1 MTTQATASDLN
12 AFVGIDFGTTKTMVA
27 SYDPGKKSAKPLTF
41 GRGKFE
47 KPTSMYATETGDLL
61 FGDDA
66 DDEGITDV
74 LNHIRRFKLKL
85 GNPDWK
91 HVGRKSG
98 TAAQLTTEFLASLR
112 SQMNNQV
119 LHTSVDRVVLTVPAM
134 FGPAQKHDLTEAA
147 RQAGFSQVELLE
159 EPVAAGIAYCDHQS
173 DLSKQLCFIVVDWG
187 GGTFDVAHLE
197 KFSSGDIKVY
207 EDFVVGLDDIGGE
220 VFDDELWSIALNALS
235 SAGHGTLNYE
245 NLGRYRRDL
254 SRAKE
259 TLSSQASV
267 SMTFALTDG
276 EPARI
281 TLNRADFN
289 DIISPLIQKAASFV
303 SQLIV
308 RAQNAGCPPEFILLA
323 GGTSRIPLIA
333 QELERITGVKCRQ
346 WSDGRE
352 AIALGAAIR
361 AHQLWGHK
369 DAQNTQVERAAAD
382 EKQAATAQYKN
393 LLEGAWIDGVIS
405 YEERI
410 FLGKKRKELGLT
422 IEESEA
428 IQIQI
433 LGDLISH
440 ISKPENDTASPT
452 KSNSSGSPNAVT
464 TSSRPGYSERK
475 FNCPNPQCGKE
486 MILTPDEFARKI
498 YTCPYCAASGSISHQ
513 PSSHMPQIAPNALR
527 HSKEISEHTPEQ
539 WHYAQDGTAN
549 GPIDRI
555 TLKSMLQDGKLSP
568 NSLVW
573 REGMAEW
580 KPARKVSELDT
591 SYGTKGNGTI
601 KSIID
606 HDETS
611 AEYTRK
617 PPPIGVQFSSFGCA
631 ISSPTQSS
639 WISSLLDENE
649 IIIDWSS
656 WALYQPIVDIEINE
670 FKVKQGFLLTNKR
683 IICVSDPPLTA
694 GSRLELSGF
703 EYINLRDV
711 KKNVTLGNYSPN
723 IGLLP
728 YLGIA
733 GAATLAIGVGVIL
746 IIIAIYMGFFQ
757 KRKCIY
763 INNTP
768 YDINK
773 LTEMRSIQLINHIHN
788 ACDQA
793 G

>member
-1 MTTQATASDLN
+1 MTTQATASDQN

-91 HVGRKSG
+91 HGGRKSG

-134 FGPAQKHDLTEAA
+134 FGPAQRHDLTEAA
-147 RQAGFSQVELLE
+147 RKAGFYQVELLE

-173 DLSKQLCFIVVDWG
+173 DLSKQLRFIVVDWG

-197 KFSSGDIKVY
+197 RFSSGDIKVY

-276 EPARI
+276 EPAKI

-303 SQLIV
+303 SQLLV

-333 QELERITGVKCRQ
+333 EELERITGVKCLQ

-361 AHQLWGHK
+361 AHQLWGQK
-369 DAQNTQVERAAAD
+369 DAQKTQDERVAAN
-382 EKQAATAQYKN
+382 EKQAAKAQYKN
-393 LLEGAWIDGVIS
+393 LLEGAWIDGIIS
-405 YEERI
+405 YEERV
-410 FLGKKRKELGLT
+410 FLGKKRKELDLT

-428 IQIQI
+428 IQILI

-440 ISKPENDTASPT
+440 IAQSENDTVSPT
-452 KSNSSGSPNAVT
+452 KSNSGGFPNPIP
-464 TSSRPGYSERK
+464 SSSQPGYSERK
-475 FNCPNPQCGKE
+475 FNCPNAQCGKE
-486 MILTPDEFARKI
+486 MILTPDEFASKT
-498 YTCPYCAASGSISHQ
+498 YKCPYCKQSGSFSPQKNTNTAQKEHAADVSSKLQRPIVSGNVTPPIEVREIQKIIRSETNLLPQSNFHDFSIYIENIPPEKLRNAILSYAYVKSHEVILFHDATVFGSAKEGIVLT
-513 PSSHMPQIAPNALR
+513 SSHVFWKDLSDIPRKLGYD
-527 HSKEISEHTPEQ
+527 EIT
-539 WHYAQDGTAN
+539 
-549 GPIDRI
+549 
-555 TLKSMLQDGKLSP
+555 
-568 NSLVW
+568 SLV
-573 REGMAEW
+573 E
-580 KPARKVSELDT
+580 KPALTFLGAGLMVNGMPMTPQGGFHAKALAKCVYRMLLRISNYHKT
-591 SYGTKGNGTI
+591 SN
-601 KSIID
+601 
-606 HDETS
+606 
-611 AEYTRK
+611 
-617 PPPIGVQFSSFGCA
+617 
-631 ISSPTQSS
+631 
-639 WISSLLDENE
+639 
-649 IIIDWSS
+649 
-656 WALYQPIVDIEINE
+656 
-670 FKVKQGFLLTNKR
+670 
-683 IICVSDPPLTA
+683 
-694 GSRLELSGF
+694 SR
-703 EYINLRDV
+703 
-711 KKNVTLGNYSPN
+711 
-723 IGLLP
+723 
-728 YLGIA
+728 
-733 GAATLAIGVGVIL
+733 
-746 IIIAIYMGFFQ
+746 
-757 KRKCIY
+757 
-763 INNTP
+763 
-768 YDINK
+768 
-773 LTEMRSIQLINHIHN
+773 
-788 ACDQA
+788 
-793 G
+793 